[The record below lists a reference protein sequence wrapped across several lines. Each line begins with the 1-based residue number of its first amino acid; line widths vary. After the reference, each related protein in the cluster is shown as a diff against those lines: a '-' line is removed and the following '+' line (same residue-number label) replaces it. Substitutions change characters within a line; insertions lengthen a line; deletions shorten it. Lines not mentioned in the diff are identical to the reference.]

1 MTALTAVYDA
11 KRKDGGL
18 IGYPVA
24 AGAKVY
30 KGALVCVSTGT
41 GYAQTGA
48 DAASLLFVGVAY
60 DTADNTGGAGGAK
73 TVRVQKSGEYLYN
86 APTAAQTDVGKPA
99 LIVDDNTVKTAAT
112 TNNVPAGVVVGYV
125 DSGHLLVRI
134 DGKVN

>member
-11 KRKDGGL
+11 KRKDGKL
-18 IGYPVA
+18 IGYPLG

-30 KGALVCVSTGT
+30 KGALVCVNTAT

-48 DAASLLFVGVAY
+48 DAAGVVFVGVAY
-60 DTADNTGGAGGAK
+60 ETSDNTAGGAGAR
-73 TVRVQKSGEYLYN
+73 TVRVQKDGEYLYN
-86 APTAAQTDVGKPA
+86 AVGASATDVGKPA

-112 TNNVPAGVVVGYV
+112 TNSVPAGLVTGFV

-134 DGKVN
+134 DGRVN